1 LVQAERYASGIEQ
14 AGFGWG
20 SFGVPFLYSTNG
32 EVIWH
37 EDVRDEQ
44 YRSRQVSG
52 FHTPAALAE
61 FVDRDASAA
70 CARVLA
76 LPQGNAR
83 LRDYQGAASRA
94 IEEALAERKR
104 AMLVAMATGTGKTFT
119 LVNEIHRLMKAGVAR
134 RILFL
139 V

>member
-1 LVQAERYASGIEQ
+1 MELRPRPLFKERLRH
-14 AGFGWG
+14 
-20 SFGVPFLYSTNG
+20 VPFLYSTNG

-44 YRSRQVSG
+44 YRSRQVAG

-61 FVDRDASAA
+61 FLNRDASAA

-76 LPQGNAR
+76 LPQGNVR
-83 LRDYQGAASRA
+83 LRAYQADASRA

-104 AMLVAMATGTGKTFT
+104 QMLVAMATGTGKTWSET
-119 LVNEIHRLMKAGVAR
+119 ILLVALP
-134 RILFL
+134 
-139 V
+139 